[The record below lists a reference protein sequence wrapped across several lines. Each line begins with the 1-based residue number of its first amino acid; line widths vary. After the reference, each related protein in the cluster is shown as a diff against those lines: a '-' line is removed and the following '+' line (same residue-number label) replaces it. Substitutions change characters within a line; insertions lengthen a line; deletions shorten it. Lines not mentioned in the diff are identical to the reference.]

1 MVEEARSLLLVAPG
15 GGDDELLAAGLRAGL
30 REDEAEAIVHGA
42 TTRTAALAA
51 ARGLARINE
60 RRGEG

>member
-1 MVEEARSLLLVAPG
+1 LLVAPG
-15 GGDDELLAAGLRAGL
+15 AGDDELLAAGLRAGL
-30 REDEAEAIVHGA
+30 REDEAEAIAHGA
-42 TTRTAALAA
+42 TTRTSALAA